1 MFPRR
6 HRVRIGLSSML
17 SRLENTVAARTVNL
31 RLRSAPNLRAC
42 STGFSLVELMIS
54 IAVGLVVLGGVIS
67 IFAST
72 VKSNADALEMTQLNQ
87 ELRATMDVMSRD
99 IRRSGY
105 WFNAPSAVGPP
116 ATAASNDNPFEALVI
131 SKYGT
136 EADFS
141 CITYQYDADNDGNI
155 DLGTSGAG
163 VTSQPD
169 ERFGFRLREGA
180 VEARQSGA
188 TCTAGGW
195 ENITD
200 ENNIVITLLQ
210 FILTAQPAIDLDG
223 PSDPLS
229 PAVCVTGCGTS
240 TINVRGV
247 QIVLEGRAKS
257 DAMMTRRLTENA
269 LTRSDK
275 WSAN

>member
-1 MFPRR
+1 M
-6 HRVRIGLSSML
+6 SSQ
-17 SRLENTVAARTVNL
+17 LENAVAAHSNNL
-31 RLRSAPNLRAC
+31 RMRNA
-42 STGFSLVELMIS
+42 GFSLVELMIS
-54 IAVGLVVLGGVIS
+54 IAVGLAVLGGVIS

-72 VKSNADALEMTQLNQ
+72 VKSNADTLEMTQLNQ
-87 ELRATMDVMSRD
+87 ELRATIDIMSRD

-105 WFNAPSAVGPP
+105 WFNAPSAIGPP
-116 ATAASNDNPFEALVI
+116 ATVASNKNPFETLAI
-131 SKYGT
+131 SRFGT
-136 EADFS
+136 ETADS

-163 VTSQPD
+163 DTSQPD
-169 ERFGFRLREGA
+169 ERFGFRLRDGA

-188 TCTAGGW
+188 SCTAGGW

-200 ENNIVITLLQ
+200 EKNIEITLLR

-223 PSDPLS
+223 PTT
-229 PAVCVTGCGTS
+229 AAGTGTNTS

-247 QIVLEGRAKS
+247 QIILEGRSRS

-275 WSAN
+275 WCSSSLCDD